1 MPIPARYQRCPGS
14 GLPMT
19 TRTSITRVTDEMR
32 RRYDDHIQRYEA
44 LGEPEEAASLR
55 NALAQLEADDGHERE
70 VLVCAVCGDRYLKPT
85 RSGTA
90 RPHNGDS
97 WRAPSWDDVR
107 ELRRAIAAMQAE
119 LDRVLDQL
127 VPG

>member
-1 MPIPARYQRCPGS
+1 
-14 GLPMT
+14 MT
-19 TRTSITRVTDEMR
+19 PRTCITRVTDEMR

-55 NALAQLEADDGHERE
+55 NALAQLEVEDGHEHE

-90 RPHNGDS
+90 RPHKGDN
-97 WRAPSWDDVR
+97 WGAPSWDDVP